1 MKKSLGAKTI
11 VCPTPAF
18 VVGSYDA
25 HDRPNIMTAAW
36 AGICCSDP
44 PCLAISLRA
53 ATYTHGN
60 IVRHQAFTVN
70 VAGPPHAEAIDYV
83 GMVSGSEREKFTD
96 TGLTPVQSELVHAPY
111 IKEFPLVVECKVL
124 QTVEI
129 GLHTQF
135 IGEILD
141 VKADEDVL
149 DENGMPDIAKVQ
161 PLLFSPGGRSY
172 YAVGEFVGEAFSIGK
187 KIEPA

>member
-11 VCPTPAF
+11 VFPTPTF
-18 VVGSYDA
+18 VIGSYDA
-25 HDRPNIMTAAW
+25 DDKPNIMTAAW

-44 PCLAISLRA
+44 PAIAVSLRN

-60 IVRHQAFTVN
+60 IVRHRAFTVN
-70 VAGPPHAEAIDYV
+70 VPSVSQAEAADYV
-83 GMVSGSEREKFTD
+83 GMVSGRDTEKFAD
-96 TGLTPVQSELVHAPY
+96 TGLTPVASELVKAPY
-111 IKEFPLVVECKVL
+111 VEEFPLVVECKVI

-141 VKADEDVL
+141 VKANEDVL
-149 DENGMPDIAKVQ
+149 DENGMPAPAKVQ
-161 PLLFSPGGRSY
+161 PLIFVPGDRSY
-172 YAVGEFVGEAFSIGK
+172 YGIGDFVGKAFSIGK
-187 KIEPA
+187 RE